1 MFIGLYLYVR
11 YLQLPVTATPLTVR
25 TGKIKRVSLKSLSVK
40 FFNKRSSF
48 CIHFICND
56 IVGAAV
62 GLTEGFAVGF
72 GEGSALGLTVLASV
86 DGAAVGLSDGNDD
99 DGSVFVYILCV
110 REYRYRFN
118 VNIMRS

>member
-1 MFIGLYLYVR
+1 M
-11 YLQLPVTATPLTVR
+11 
-25 TGKIKRVSLKSLSVK
+25 
-40 FFNKRSSF
+40 
-48 CIHFICND
+48 
-56 IVGAAV
+56 
-62 GLTEGFAVGF
+62 GF